1 VCRLGVQGRVPVK
14 LGGGNAPK
22 ELALL
27 LMALMLDPRAGGSA
41 AGRGLLQDALSWLL
55 AVASDV
61 EWRRLQGQLLEA
73 LAPPGIGPSNRWVAC
88 VLRQVGDCR
97 VPTGGWP
104 VCYDKWGI
112 VVCQQVGDRWMSSS
126 VEKEAATSHGLTCW

>member
-1 VCRLGVQGRVPVK
+1 VPVK

-41 AGRGLLQDALSWLL
+41 AGHGLVQDALSWLL
-55 AVASDV
+55 AAASDV

-73 LAPPGIGPSNRWVAC
+73 LAPPGIGPSNRWGALRVCYVSAAWGLVC
-88 VLRQVGDCR
+88 VSRRHLGGGIAVCHAAWCMGSCWRR
-97 VPTGGWP
+97 WRHLALTRLTGG
-104 VCYDKWGI
+104 
-112 VVCQQVGDRWMSSS
+112 
-126 VEKEAATSHGLTCW
+126 